1 MGGEELRKHEG
12 SFMEEEDEE
21 EVELPGFRFH
31 PTDEELVGFY
41 LRRQL
46 DKKPIK
52 IELIKQIDIYK
63 YDPWDLPKA
72 SCTGGEKEWYFFCKR
87 GRKYRNSIR
96 PNRVTGSGFWK
107 ATGIDKPIAGQ
118 GGECIGLKKTLV
130 YYRGS
135 AGKGTKTDW
144 MMHEFRLP
152 SLHDSAG
159 PTNATAA
166 AAANTTIAQQA
177 EIWTLCRIFKRNVPP
192 RKHITDWRSSSS
204 SLTKRQYSSV
214 DKNASSTEEID
225 HTSNYYSNNKE
236 AYIDFGGRHNHNHLG
251 HQYDSQLNHHHE
263 QKPAVF
269 NTISDQRNNNNN
281 NNQFMIMNSSQA
293 AAQQQPQFVTPSS
306 SNLWI
311 NNPSAAAAGAAT
323 ANDFLTYENWD
334 ELGSVVRFA
343 LDSSMM

>member
-12 SFMEEEDEE
+12 SFMEEEDDE

-118 GGECIGLKKTLV
+118 DGECIGLKKTLV

-152 SLHDSAG
+152 SLQDSAG
-159 PTNATAA
+159 PTNATTAA
-166 AAANTTIAQQA
+166 ADNATIAQQA
-177 EIWTLCRIFKRNVPP
+177 VRLMITIPLSHLFCLLLQNCLSYSVWFEEGVGDLKTL
-192 RKHITDWRSSSS
+192 
-204 SLTKRQYSSV
+204 YSSQT
-214 DKNASSTEEID
+214 K
-225 HTSNYYSNNKE
+225 HKCL
-236 AYIDFGGRHNHNHLG
+236 FG
-251 HQYDSQLNHHHE
+251 
-263 QKPAVF
+263 
-269 NTISDQRNNNNN
+269 
-281 NNQFMIMNSSQA
+281 
-293 AAQQQPQFVTPSS
+293 
-306 SNLWI
+306 
-311 NNPSAAAAGAAT
+311 
-323 ANDFLTYENWD
+323 LTY
-334 ELGSVVRFA
+334 FK
-343 LDSSMM
+343 